1 MVNWNLDI
9 EAGTAVAVET
19 RQEKVMRRSRVNHS
33 NSSRKARPLMETT
46 NRHLLHSGNKRKAV
60 SKLTIRKA
68 KRDVHGNVMIS
79 A

>member
-1 MVNWNLDI
+1 MVNWNLDTG
-9 EAGTAVAVET
+9 AGTAVAVET
-19 RQEKVMRRSRVNHS
+19 RQEKVMERSRVNHS

-46 NRHLLHSGNKRKAV
+46 NRHLLHSGNKRKSV

>member
-1 MVNWNLDI
+1 MV
-9 EAGTAVAVET
+9 AAET

-33 NSSRKARPLMETT
+33 NSSHKARPLMETT
-46 NRHLLHSGNKRKAV
+46 NRHLLHSGNKRKSV
-60 SKLTIRKA
+60 SKLTIRRA